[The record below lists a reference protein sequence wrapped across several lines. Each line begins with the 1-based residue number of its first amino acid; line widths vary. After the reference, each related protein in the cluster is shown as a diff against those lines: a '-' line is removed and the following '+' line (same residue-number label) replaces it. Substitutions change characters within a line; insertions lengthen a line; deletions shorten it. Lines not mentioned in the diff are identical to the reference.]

1 MLKIVVTTF
10 SQPHTMNRNV
20 ASNNLSK
27 GLHFA
32 LLRFVLK
39 RLRLKVVIIR
49 VIIQVR
55 CHILRQKWL
64 HFAPMLHFA
73 LVVKFCGVTSIVPKV
88 KMKMKKKRCLDLHSA
103 ALKISGRRYTSH
115 SLANK
120 VNK

>member
-49 VIIQVR
+49 VKEI
-55 CHILRQKWL
+55 
-64 HFAPMLHFA
+64 
-73 LVVKFCGVTSIVPKV
+73 VTFDAKS
-88 KMKMKKKRCLDLHSA
+88 CYNS
-103 ALKISGRRYTSH
+103 S
-115 SLANK
+115 
-120 VNK
+120 